1 MISTSLTK
9 MFDLSVPLV
18 LAPMGGV
25 SGGRLAAAV
34 SESGGLGLVGG
45 GYGDAAWLRTELAL
59 VRELTARPWGVG
71 LITWSVDPGLVELV
85 LAYEPR
91 AVMLSFGDPGS
102 FASTIKATGSKLI
115 CQVQDLAGARRAA
128 EVGADLIVAQG
139 SEGGGHGGGRSAL
152 PLVPAIVDAVAPIPV
167 IAAGGIADGRG
178 LAAALMLGAEG
189 ALIGTR
195 FYASDEAL
203 GHAAAKRAIAA
214 ACGDDTTRTTIFDA
228 VRELDWP
235 SPYTG
240 RALRNGFVAKWHG
253 HERELAAALAHERET
268 YRAAAREGDI
278 DTAVVWAGEAV
289 DLIHGIEH
297 AGDLVR
303 RIGQEA
309 EAQLLRG
316 ASRLSK

>member
-9 MFDLSVPLV
+9 MFDLAVPVV

-34 SESGGLGLVGG
+34 SASGGFGLVGG

-71 LITWSVDPGLVELV
+71 LITWSVDPGIVELV
-85 LAYEPR
+85 LAYEPH
-91 AVMLSFGDPGS
+91 AVMLSFGEPGL
-102 FASTIKATGSKLI
+102 FARAIKAAGSKLV
-115 CQVQDLAGARRAA
+115 CQVQDLASAQRAA

-139 SEGGGHGGGRSAL
+139 SEAGGHGGGRSAL

-189 ALIGTR
+189 VLVGTR
-195 FYASDEAL
+195 FYASEEAL
-203 GHAAAKRAIAA
+203 GHAAAKRAITA
-214 ACGDDTTRTTIFDA
+214 ACGGDTTRTTVFDA
-228 VRELDWP
+228 VRDVSWP

-240 RALRNGFVAKWHG
+240 RALRNSFVAKWHG
-253 HERELAAALAHERET
+253 HERELVAALASEREV
-268 YRAAAREGDI
+268 YRTAARLGDM
-278 DTAVVWAGEAV
+278 DTAVVWAGEGV
-289 DLIHGIEH
+289 DLIREIER
-297 AGDLVR
+297 AGDLVQ
-303 RIGQEA
+303 RIGREA
-309 EAQLLRG
+309 ETELRHG
-316 ASRLSK
+316 ATRLQE